1 MRLRQNLAANLR
13 RIRSERKLSQDDFA
27 ALVEVHRTYV
37 NHLEQARRSP
47 TIDVI
52 ERMAD
57 RLKIDPC
64 ALIAEPK
71 KTDAAR

>member
-1 MRLRQNLAANLR
+1 MRLRHNLAANLR

-57 RLKIDPC
+57 NLEIDPC

-71 KTDAAR
+71 KGGEAR